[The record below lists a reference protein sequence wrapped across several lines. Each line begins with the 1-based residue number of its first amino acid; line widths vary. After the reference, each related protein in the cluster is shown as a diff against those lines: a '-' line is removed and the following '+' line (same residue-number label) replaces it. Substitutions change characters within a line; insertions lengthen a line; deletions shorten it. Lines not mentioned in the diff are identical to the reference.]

1 MLAMCNDCINVF
13 EYAFMFWV
21 ILFISAEFRTQLLT
35 KNIILRYSM
44 YNEKIESVAVRP
56 IEWSWKAFI

>member
-1 MLAMCNDCINVF
+1 MCNDCINLF
-13 EYAFMFWV
+13 EYAFMFR
-21 ILFISAEFRTQLLT
+21 IITLFISAELRTQLLT

-44 YNEKIESVAVRP
+44 YNEWIESVVMRP

>member
-1 MLAMCNDCINVF
+1 MCNDCINVF

-21 ILFISAEFRTQLLT
+21 FLFISAEFRTQLLT
-35 KNIILRYSM
+35 ENIILRYSM

-56 IEWSWKAFI
+56 IEWSWKAFIQEY

>member
-1 MLAMCNDCINVF
+1 MIVLTFLN
-13 EYAFMFWV
+13 AFMFWV

-35 KNIILRYSM
+35 ENIILRYSM